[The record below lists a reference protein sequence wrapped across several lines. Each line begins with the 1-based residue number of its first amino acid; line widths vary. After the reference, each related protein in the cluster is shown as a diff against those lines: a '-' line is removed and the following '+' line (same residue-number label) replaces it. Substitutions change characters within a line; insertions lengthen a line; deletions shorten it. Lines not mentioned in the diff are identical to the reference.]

1 MTDIVKRLRE
11 KESRY
16 NRDLLDEAADTIE
29 RLENLIDTECDSC
42 ACVLLEQREKARAEA
57 IKEVFEK
64 VEERLAVHHFTANS
78 TEYADGQLDCMEW
91 VDSKLDELAKEMGV
105 EL

>member
-1 MTDIVKRLRE
+1 MKP
-11 KESRY
+11 Y
-16 NRDLLDEAADTIE
+16 EA
-29 RLENLIDTECDSC
+29 TEVAYKNGYKQGYS
-42 ACVLLEQREKARAEA
+42 KA

-91 VDSKLDELAKEMGV
+91 VDSKLDELKKEMEV
-105 EL
+105 EK